1 MRTGELVR
9 SVKHSVA
16 GPRCAE
22 KRANQTVE
30 TPVRMYHVRGVCLFL
45 FNRFFQNLV
54 HADFSINEMTVT

>member
-22 KRANQTVE
+22 KRANQTTSGNTCEDV
-30 TPVRMYHVRGVCLFL
+30 PCAGGLP
-45 FNRFFQNLV
+45 FFIHEV
-54 HADFSINEMTVT
+54 FSEFGTC